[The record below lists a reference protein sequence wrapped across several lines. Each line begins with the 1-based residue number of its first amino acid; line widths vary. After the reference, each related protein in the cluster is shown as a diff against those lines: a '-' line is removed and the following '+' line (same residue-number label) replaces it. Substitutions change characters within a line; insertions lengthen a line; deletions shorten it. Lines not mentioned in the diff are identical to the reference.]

1 MVLFEHISCYIFLY
15 KWCIRFVLHGNRQ
28 RMYGV
33 ISIHPAQNSFF
44 IWLTENITKEQE
56 AVSKGT
62 VIQFNYDK
70 GCGFIDNDEGGVIY
84 VHYSAIKGD
93 DYHRLMEGQR
103 VNFDVRKS
111 KKDICATNVS
121 AIH

>member
-1 MVLFEHISCYIFLY
+1 MEHPIRSSQQPAAVCSHVYLFGT
-15 KWCIRFVLHGNRQ
+15 KQ
-28 RMYGV
+28 
-33 ISIHPAQNSFF
+33 FF
-44 IWLTENITKEQE
+44 IRQTESITKEQE
-56 AVSKGT
+56 TVSKGT

-70 GCGFIDNDEGGVIY
+70 GYGFIDNDEGGVIY

-93 DYHRLMEGQR
+93 DYNRLMEGQR

-111 KKDICATNVS
+111 KKYICATNVS